1 MAHDPSLGYA
11 DYFAAPGSGITL
23 VPEVDAGGEHEMY
36 GDASH
41 HQSAVDMFGARGFG
55 MAASAQSKAAALDV
69 DGSSTI
75 SFFRPDHHQ
84 QQQYRQMSQAPLS
97 LSLHGPPDA
106 ASSSS
111 FMLQHH
117 QQQHHQ
123 TAPAAWQ
130 AQGASGWHLRGSR
143 FLLPTQ
149 HLLQEFCSIPVD
161 TTTTKTPKGPAQ
173 EDHGG
178 GGGGSS
184 SSASWPPTST
194 QIQSMD
200 AADLQRLKARL
211 YTMIEEVDRRYRRYR
226 EQMRAVAGSFEAV
239 AGQQA
244 AAVYTRMASRTISK
258 HFRSVR
264 DGVAGQIRA
273 VRGALGEKDAGAAVP
288 GMTKGETPRLRALDQ
303 CLRQHKAYQSG
314 MLDSHPWRP
323 QRGLP
328 ERAVSVLRAW
338 LFEHFLHP
346 YPSDVDKHIL
356 ARQTGLSR
364 SQVSNWFINA
374 RVRLWKPMV
383 EEMYAEEMK
392 DKEEGSGNGDGGHSA
407 QLQASDLGNPNLEG
421 SYASEGGR
429 GAEGGSE
436 QKPTRA
442 QLHLHD
448 AGSLA
453 SVVSIGRSTDHQ
465 QGLNFGIMDHLGF
478 DAYEA
483 AAAGFGNGVSLTLGL
498 QHQQQ
503 QQQYHGHAGVNV
515 AAFAAAS
522 PSSST
527 AHGGAA
533 EYLFMAGD
541 QQIGGAVHSSNGG
554 QYGAGMAS
562 DTDAAASQYHRGLSA
577 TGFHLL
583 RDLAG

>member
-1 MAHDPSLGYA
+1 MAHDPSLVGYA
-11 DYFAAPGSGITL
+11 DYFAATGSNGGGVTL
-23 VPEVDAGGEHEMY
+23 VPEVDARAEHQMY
-36 GDASH
+36 GGGLH
-41 HQSAVDMFGARGFG
+41 HHHSGVDMFGGRGFG
-55 MAASAQSKAAALDV
+55 MAPAGEATSAQSKAALDVDV

-75 SFFRPDHHQ
+75 SFFRGEQHHHHHQ
-84 QQQYRQMSQAPLS
+84 QLEMGQAPLS
-97 LSLHGPPDA
+97 LSLHGQPDA
-106 ASSSS
+106 GSSS
-111 FMLQHH
+111 FMLHH
-117 QQQHHQ
+117 QLGGGEPRLQQHQQ

-130 AQGASGWHLRGSR
+130 VQGAGSGWQLRGSR

-149 HLLQEFCSIPVD
+149 QLLQEFCSIPAD
-161 TTTTKTPKGPAQ
+161 TDSKAPKKPAQ
-173 EDHGG
+173 EEH
-178 GGGGSS
+178 GSS
-184 SSASWPPTST
+184 
-194 QIQSMD
+194 
-200 AADLQRLKARL
+200 
-211 YTMIEEVDRRYRRYR
+211 
-226 EQMRAVAGSFEAV
+226 SFEAV
-239 AGQQA
+239 AGQRA
-244 AAVYTRMASRTISK
+244 AAVYTRMASRTISR

-264 DGVAGQIRA
+264 DGVAAQVRA

-314 MLDSHPWRP
+314 MLESHPWRP

-392 DKEEGSGNGDGGHSA
+392 DKEEGSGGDGGGQSA
-407 QLQASDLGNPNLEG
+407 QQAGDLANPNPAAG
-421 SYASEGGR
+421 SYASEGR
-429 GAEGGSE
+429 GE

-442 QLHLHD
+442 QLHQLHD

-453 SVVSIGRSTDHQ
+453 SVVSIGQSTDP
-465 QGLNFGIMDHLGF
+465 QGLNFGMMDHLDF

-483 AAAGFGNGVSLTLGL
+483 ATAGFGNGVSLTLGL
-498 QHQQQ
+498 QHHQQQ
-503 QQQYHGHAGVNV
+503 QHHHGGVNV
-515 AAFAAAS
+515 AAFADAS
-522 PSSST
+522 PSSSSA

-533 EYLFMAGD
+533 EFLFMAGE
-541 QQIGGAVHSSNGG
+541 GAHPSANG
-554 QYGAGMAS
+554 QFGAGMGSGA
-562 DTDAAASQYHRGLSA
+562 DVASQYHRGLG
-577 TGFHLL
+577 GFHLL

>member
-11 DYFAAPGSGITL
+11 DYFAAPPGGGGVTL

-36 GDASH
+36 GDGGSH
-41 HQSAVDMFGARGFG
+41 HHSAAAEMFGARGFG
-55 MAASAQSKAAALDV
+55 GMAPKAALDDV

-75 SFFRPDHHQ
+75 SFFRAEQQQ
-84 QQQYRQMSQAPLS
+84 QQQYQQMGRAPLS
-97 LSLHGPPDA
+97 LSLHGQPDA
-106 ASSSS
+106 VSPSSS
-111 FMLQHH
+111 FMLQ
-117 QQQHHQ
+117 QQLGGEQLHHQ
-123 TAPAAWQ
+123 TAWQ
-130 AQGASGWHLRGSR
+130 AHGGGGGWHLRGSR

-149 HLLQEFCSIPVD
+149 QLLQEVCSIPMEAAA
-161 TTTTKTPKGPAQ
+161 KQAAKKSAQ
-173 EDHGG
+173 EDPA
-178 GGGGSS
+178 GGGSS
-184 SSASWPPTST
+184 SSASWPPPSST
-194 QIQSMD
+194 RIQSMD
-200 AADLQRLKARL
+200 AAELQRLKARL

-226 EQMRAVAGSFEAV
+226 DQMRAVAGSFEAV

-264 DGVAGQIRA
+264 DGVAAQVRA
-273 VRGALGEKDAGAAVP
+273 VRGALGEKDAGAAIP

-303 CLRQHKAYQSG
+303 CLRQHKAYHSG

-392 DKEEGSGNGDGGHSA
+392 DKEEGSGDGGQSSA
-407 QLQASDLGNPNLEG
+407 QQASDLGNPNHLEG
-421 SYASEGGR
+421 SGG
-429 GAEGGSE
+429 E

-453 SVVSIGRSTDHQ
+453 SVVSIGRGADQHGQ
-465 QGLNFGIMDHLGF
+465 ALNFGIMDHLGF
-478 DAYEA
+478 DPYEA
-483 AAAGFGNGVSLTLGL
+483 AAAGFGGNGVSLTLGL

-503 QQQYHGHAGVNV
+503 QYHGHGGVNV

-522 PSSST
+522 PSAST

-541 QQIGGAVHSSNGG
+541 QQLGGGVHSSNGG
-554 QYGAGMAS
+554 QYGAGMPS
-562 DTDAAASQYHRGLSA
+562 DADAAASQQYHRGLSA

>member
-11 DYFAAPGSGITL
+11 DYFAAPPGGGGVTL
-23 VPEVDAGGEHEMY
+23 VPEVDGGGEHEMY
-36 GDASH
+36 GDGGSH
-41 HQSAVDMFGARGFG
+41 HHSAAAEMFGTRGFG
-55 MAASAQSKAAALDV
+55 GMAPKPTLDDV

-75 SFFRPDHHQ
+75 SFFRAEQQQ
-84 QQQYRQMSQAPLS
+84 QQQYQQMGRAPLS
-97 LSLHGPPDA
+97 LSLHGLPDTV
-106 ASSSS
+106 SPSSS
-111 FMLQHH
+111 FMLH
-117 QQQHHQ
+117 QQQLGGEQLHSQ
-123 TAPAAWQ
+123 TAWQ
-130 AQGASGWHLRGSR
+130 AHGGGGGWHLRGSR

-149 HLLQEFCSIPVD
+149 QLLQEVCSIPVD
-161 TTTTKTPKGPAQ
+161 ATAKQAAKKSAQ
-173 EDHGG
+173 EEPG

-184 SSASWPPTST
+184 SSASWPPPSST
-194 QIQSMD
+194 RIQSMD
-200 AADLQRLKARL
+200 AAELQRLKARL

-226 EQMRAVAGSFEAV
+226 DQMRAVAGSFEAV

-264 DGVAGQIRA
+264 DGVAAQVRA
-273 VRGALGEKDAGAAVP
+273 VRGALGEKDAGAAIP

-303 CLRQHKAYQSG
+303 CLRQHKAYHSG

-392 DKEEGSGNGDGGHSA
+392 DKEEGSGDGGQSSA
-407 QLQASDLGNPNLEG
+407 QQASDLGNPNHLEG
-421 SYASEGGR
+421 S
-429 GAEGGSE
+429 GSE

-453 SVVSIGRSTDHQ
+453 SVVSVGRGADQHQ

-478 DAYEA
+478 DPYEA

-503 QQQYHGHAGVNV
+503 QYHGHGGVNV
-515 AAFAAAS
+515 AAFAASS

-541 QQIGGAVHSSNGG
+541 QQLGGGVHSSNGG
-554 QYGAGMAS
+554 QYGAGMPS
-562 DTDAAASQYHRGLSA
+562 DADAAASQQYHRGLSA

>member
-23 VPEVDAGGEHEMY
+23 VVPEVDAGGEHEMY

-41 HQSAVDMFGARGFG
+41 HQEMFGARGFG
-55 MAASAQSKAAALDV
+55 MAAASAQSSKATALDV
-69 DGSSTI
+69 EGSSTI
-75 SFFRPDHHQ
+75 SFFRPDQQ

-111 FMLQHH
+111 FMLHPH
-117 QQQHHQ
+117 QQQQQQQQHHHHQ
-123 TAPAAWQ
+123 TAPATWQ

-149 HLLQEFCSIPVD
+149 QLLQEFCSIPVD
-161 TTTTKTPKGPAQ
+161 TTTKGPAQ
-173 EDHGG
+173 EEHG

-184 SSASWPPTST
+184 SSASWPPPST

-264 DGVAGQIRA
+264 DGVAAQVRA

-314 MLDSHPWRP
+314 MIDSHPWRP

-392 DKEEGSGNGDGGHSA
+392 DKEDGSGNGDGGHSA
-407 QLQASDLGNPNLEG
+407 QLQASDLGNPNPEG
-421 SYASEGGR
+421 SYASEGR
-429 GAEGGSE
+429 GAEGGNSE

-453 SVVSIGRSTDHQ
+453 SVVSIGRSTDQ

-503 QQQYHGHAGVNV
+503 QHYHGHGGVNV

-541 QQIGGAVHSSNGG
+541 QQMGGGVHSSNGG

-583 RDLAG
+583 RNLAG

>member
-23 VPEVDAGGEHEMY
+23 VVPEVDAGGEHEMY

-55 MAASAQSKAAALDV
+55 MAAASAQSSKAAALDV
-69 DGSSTI
+69 EGSSTI
-75 SFFRPDHHQ
+75 SFFRPDQQ

-161 TTTTKTPKGPAQ
+161 TTTKAPKGPAQ
-173 EDHGG
+173 EEHG

-184 SSASWPPTST
+184 SSASWPPPST

-264 DGVAGQIRA
+264 DGLAGQIRA

-364 SQVSNWFINA
+364 SQV
-374 RVRLWKPMV
+374 RTP
-383 EEMYAEEMK
+383 
-392 DKEEGSGNGDGGHSA
+392 
-407 QLQASDLGNPNLEG
+407 
-421 SYASEGGR
+421 
-429 GAEGGSE
+429 
-436 QKPTRA
+436 
-442 QLHLHD
+442 
-448 AGSLA
+448 
-453 SVVSIGRSTDHQ
+453 SV
-465 QGLNFGIMDHLGF
+465 
-478 DAYEA
+478 
-483 AAAGFGNGVSLTLGL
+483 
-498 QHQQQ
+498 
-503 QQQYHGHAGVNV
+503 
-515 AAFAAAS
+515 
-522 PSSST
+522 SSSPV
-527 AHGGAA
+527 HRSHDLSIRLAA
-533 EYLFMAGD
+533 III
-541 QQIGGAVHSSNGG
+541 QKC
-554 QYGAGMAS
+554 
-562 DTDAAASQYHRGLSA
+562 
-577 TGFHLL
+577 
-583 RDLAG
+583 